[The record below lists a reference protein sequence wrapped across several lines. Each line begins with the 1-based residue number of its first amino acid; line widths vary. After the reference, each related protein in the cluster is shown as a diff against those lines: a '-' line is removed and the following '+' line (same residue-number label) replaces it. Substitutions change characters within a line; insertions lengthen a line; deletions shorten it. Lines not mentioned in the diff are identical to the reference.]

1 MEFPSPD
8 GGGKLV
14 QDTFNIIEP
23 DRGTACANVAR
34 NFLNEDSCF
43 YTDAKSACEAE
54 SFDPYQSFRQ
64 KFSVIMTPDLIHGIY
79 NHTGKGADET
89 LYVYAVDGLR
99 IQEDQ
104 TIIYPC
110 QKNGKSR
117 WIPVSCTGAA
127 TSVDSTVH
135 GIFAQLL
142 FNSYDRNLL
151 VRDIIN
157 NGTGVC
163 PTALEK
169 LVGFEVQDQSGKC
182 WKNVH
187 PDHLNVYDFTY
198 WTKYHPGNSV
208 LRNPIKEF
216 AVAGNIRLLFPGWHS
231 MDRWYNNRGNF
242 GFAGRLGD
250 EVSYFDLPVSL
261 RSPYLNRLYGF
272 VPEKIS
278 FPNAT
283 GTIVCGSPNEVATDS
298 SLDSSDRQGSFNS
311 VTWGFSIQSF
321 DNLFRQ
327 KRIIW
332 TEIALKAPDQLRQ
345 RVAWVLA
352 QIFVIRSETDLLTEA
367 ITVYYDIFVRN
378 AFGSYRDVL
387 KEVSFNPLMGEM
399 LTYYGS
405 RSLAIAWLWHKR
417 IEYPDENYAREIM
430 QLFTVGLLKLNDDG
444 TPILDSNNETQLT
457 YTNDDIME
465 YARVWTGFTRRS
477 RRGNIEDQYIANRID
492 PMMIDLELRDMYPKM
507 GLNGKYIGDGYPLCS
522 NTPKHHFL
530 KKAATYRL
538 ITKRTPEYYIDPID
552 WSADPLAKRL
562 KVVGNGGT
570 SLFSKLCGSQNPG
583 GCTRQTKVVL
593 DEDIPCNGIEC
604 SLDTVRV
611 VEISDGIYYEYV
623 QRPCVY
629 EAFFQNPKM
638 IVPMNSW
645 WHVVCA
651 DPRLYAASASH
662 CQPNPDWSYN
672 STWIHEVSN

>member
-1 MEFPSPD
+1 
-8 GGGKLV
+8 V
-14 QDTFNIIEP
+14 QDTFNIIDP
-23 DRGTACANVAR
+23 DRGTACANVPR
-34 NFLNEDSCF
+34 SFLNEDSCF
-43 YTDAKSACEAE
+43 YTDAKSACDAE
-54 SFDPYQSFRQ
+54 SFDPYKNFRQ
-64 KFSVIMTPDLIHGIY
+64 KFSVIITPELIRGIY
-79 NHTGKGADET
+79 NHTGKGAEER

-99 IQEDQ
+99 VQEDQ
-104 TIIYPC
+104 TIVYPC

-135 GIFAQLL
+135 GIFATLL
-142 FNSYDRNLL
+142 FNSFDRNEY

-157 NGTGVC
+157 NATGIC

-169 LVGFEVQDQSGKC
+169 LVGFEVKDQSGKC

-187 PDHLNVYDFTY
+187 PNHLNVYDFTY
-198 WTKYHPGNSV
+198 WTKYHPGNSIS
-208 LRNPIKEF
+208 RNPIKEF
-216 AVAGNIRLLFPGWHS
+216 AIAGKIQILFPGWHS
-231 MDRWYNNRGNF
+231 MDRWYNSRGNF

-272 VPEKIS
+272 VAEKIS

-283 GTIVCGSPNEVATDS
+283 GTIVCGSPDEVAVDS
-298 SLDSSDRQGSFNS
+298 SFDGSDRQGSFNS

-352 QIFVIRSETDLLTEA
+352 QIFAISSESDLLTEA
-367 ITVYYDIFVRN
+367 NTVYYDIFVRN

-387 KEVSFNPLMGEM
+387 KEVSFNPLMSEM
-399 LTYYGS
+399 LTYHGS
-405 RSLAIAWLWHKR
+405 RSLGVAWLWHKR

-444 TPILDSNNETQLT
+444 TPMLDSNNETQLT

-492 PMMIDLELRDMYPKM
+492 PMMIDLELRDLYPKM

-522 NTPKHHFL
+522 DMPKHHFL
-530 KKAATYRL
+530 KKGATYRL
-538 ITKRTPEYYIDPID
+538 IMKRVPEIYVDLVD
-552 WSADPLAKRL
+552 WSTDPLAKRL
-562 KVVGNGGT
+562 KLVGNGGT
-570 SLFSKLCGSQNPG
+570 SLFSKLCGSQNPAA
-583 GCTRQTKVVL
+583 CTRQTKVVL
-593 DEDIPCNGIEC
+593 DENVPCNGVEC

-611 VEISDGIYYEYV
+611 VEISDGIHYEYI

-638 IVPMNSW
+638 VVKMASW
-645 WHVVCA
+645 WDLVCA
-651 DPRLYAASASH
+651 DPRLYAASASN